1 MVKTTLSVT
10 GMMCPKCEAHMND
23 AIKAAFKVKSVESS
37 HKDNQTV
44 IISKDKLDQKLL
56 EDTVAS
62 TGYKLEEVSSEIT
75 EKKGFSL
82 FGKK

>member
-1 MVKTTLSVT
+1 MVKTTLSIT
-10 GMMCPKCEAHMND
+10 GMMCPRCEAHMNE

-44 IISKDKLDQKLL
+44 ILSKEKLDENLIAN
-56 EDTVAS
+56 TVAS
-62 TGYKLEEVSSEIT
+62 AGYKLGGISVEIE

-82 FGKK
+82 FKK

>member
-1 MVKTTLSVT
+1 MVKTTLTIT

-44 IISKDKLDQKLL
+44 ITSKDNLDEKLIA
-56 EDTVAS
+56 DTVAGA
-62 TGYKLEEVSSEIT
+62 GYKLEEISVEVE